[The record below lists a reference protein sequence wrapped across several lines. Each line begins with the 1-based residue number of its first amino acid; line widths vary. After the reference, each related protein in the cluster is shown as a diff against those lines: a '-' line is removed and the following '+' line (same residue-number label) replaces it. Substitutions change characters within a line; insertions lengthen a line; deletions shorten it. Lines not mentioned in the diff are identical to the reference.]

1 MAMTKKKTNAGLF
14 IALCTLVYFTRYITR
29 KVYASTMIEIIR
41 DLAFSNEGA
50 GLVNTALFVT
60 YGVGQIV
67 SGVLGDRIAPHKLI
81 FVGIVTSSVCNLLMP
96 FCPAVGAMTA
106 LWAVNGF

>member
-1 MAMTKKKTNAGLF
+1 MGKDKKRTSAALF
-14 IALCTLVYFTRYITR
+14 IALCTLVYFTSYITR

-60 YGVGQIV
+60 YGVGRRL
-67 SGVLGDRIAPHKLI
+67 SG
-81 FVGIVTSSVCNLLMP
+81 
-96 FCPAVGAMTA
+96 
-106 LWAVNGF
+106 